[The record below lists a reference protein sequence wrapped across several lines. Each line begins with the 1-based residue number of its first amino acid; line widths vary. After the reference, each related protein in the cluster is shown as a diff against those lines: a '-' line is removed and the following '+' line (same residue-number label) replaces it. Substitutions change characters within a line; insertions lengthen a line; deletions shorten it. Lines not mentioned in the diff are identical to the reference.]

1 LTQADVTT
9 VVMYDFT
16 SIVNPSLLPLG
27 AYPEPRCSVAAV
39 QRDRGIQHNAA
50 QSMESMQPTSTLPS

>member
-27 AYPEPRCSVAAV
+27 GYPEPRCSVAAV
-39 QRDRGIQHNAA
+39 Q
-50 QSMESMQPTSTLPS
+50 

>member
-1 LTQADVTT
+1 MTQADVTT

-39 QRDRGIQHNAA
+39 Q
-50 QSMESMQPTSTLPS
+50 